1 MGQEGESRDGSL
13 QRIDKWLFFARMTK
27 SRSLAQT
34 LLAAGAV
41 TVNGEPVTQAS
52 HGVRPGDRIALALE
66 RRDAHLIVRAIGS
79 RRGSFEEAKGLYED
93 ISPPEAARMRLTPF
107 ERAQRRP
114 GPLSIAEKRGGNE
127 PAEEK

>member
-1 MGQEGESRDGSL
+1 MGQEREPHDGSL
-13 QRIDKWLFFARMTK
+13 QRIDKWLFFARMAK

-52 HGVRPGDRIALALE
+52 HMVRPGDRIVLALE
-66 RRDAHLIVRAIGS
+66 RRDAHLIIRAIGS
-79 RRGSFEEAKGLYED
+79 RRGPFDEAKGLYED

-107 ERAQRRP
+107 ERAQRR
-114 GPLSIAEKRGGNE
+114 L
-127 PAEEK
+127 